1 MKKRA
6 VALGVLWLALSARAE
21 AHFDIQAP
29 PPADT
34 AADGGK
40 GPPPCGPSASSNI
53 VTPAQGGHA
62 LTLQLDETVFHPGFY
77 RVALAQNSP
86 SELPA
91 DNLVKD
97 KLGNVLAPD
106 STGLSDTAEYQTT
119 PIYPVLADHL
129 FAHDTP
135 DVSQFQTELPLPNID
150 CEHCTLQV
158 IEFMSNSNSNLGGGY
173 FYHHCA
179 TLKITADPSPPAFTP
194 VVSSGGASGAA
205 SGGCSSSARGPRS
218 APRWFGL
225 PGLLALLRIARRR
238 ATHMRRI
245 GPRGSARVE
254 QP

>member
-1 MKKRA
+1 MNKRA
-6 VALGVLWLALSARAE
+6 VVLGVLWLSLSGRAE

-34 AADGGK
+34 ATDGGK
-40 GPPPCGPSASSNI
+40 GPPPCGPAASSNM
-53 VTPAQGGHA
+53 VTPAQGGHP
-62 LTLQLDETVFHPGFY
+62 LTLQLNETVFHPGFY

-91 DNLVKD
+91 DNVVKD
-97 KLGNVLAPD
+97 KMGNVLASD
-106 STGLSDTAEYQTT
+106 STGLSDTAEYETS

-135 DVSQFQTELPLPNID
+135 DVSHFQTDLVLPNID

-179 TLKITADPSPPAFTP
+179 TLKITADPSLPAFTP
-194 VVSSGGASGAA
+194 PVSSGGASGVGGAPA
-205 SGGCSSSARGPRS
+205 SGGCSSSARRPGS
-218 APRWFGL
+218 LALWLGL
-225 PGLLALLRIARRR
+225 PGLLALLRVARRR
-238 ATHMRRI
+238 SR
-245 GPRGSARVE
+245 
-254 QP
+254 